1 VSPAYPRALGRVF
14 EDAAVV
20 RNYRHRQPYPQEI
33 FDILEGL
40 LVEPR
45 TILDAGSGTGALT
58 IGMARFARRVDAVDP
73 SAAMLSAAQQTPSG
87 DGDRIRWILGTA
99 EEAPLEPPYGLVTA
113 GASIHWMEPEVVMPR
128 FRDSLAPGGV
138 LAIVN
143 SESIYA
149 KHQWRDEF
157 IALIQAFSPIDHHL
171 EFVDLVRSLE
181 TSGHF
186 VRSGGRFTAPVSYE
200 QSIDDYMA
208 MLGSTSTLSR
218 ATLGSRS
225 EDFERDARAILARHN
240 ITSIRAELV
249 GEVIW
254 GRPL

>member
-1 VSPAYPRALGRVF
+1 MSPAYPRALGRVF
-14 EDAAVV
+14 EDATVV
-20 RNYRHRQPYPQEI
+20 RNYRYRQPYPREI
-33 FDILEGL
+33 FGILEGL

-73 SAAMLSAAQQTPSG
+73 SAAMLREARQTPSG
-87 DGDRIRWILGTA
+87 DSDRIRWILGTA

-113 GASIHWMEPEVVMPR
+113 GASIHWMDPEVVMPR
-128 FRDSLAPGGV
+128 FRESLAPGGL
-138 LAIVN
+138 LAIAN

-149 KHQWRDEF
+149 EQEWRDEF

-171 EFVDLVRSLE
+171 EFVDLVRTLE

-186 VRSGGRFTAPVSYE
+186 VRDGSRATAPVPYE
-200 QSIDDYMA
+200 QSLDDYIA
-208 MLGSTSTLSR
+208 MLGSTSSLSR
-218 ATLGSRS
+218 TTLGSRAD
-225 EDFERDARAILARHN
+225 DFERGVRAILARHD
-240 ITSIRAELV
+240 ITSIRAEVV
-249 GEVIW
+249 GEVVW